1 MVHGPKAGLM
11 VALLLWK
18 LATLTTVRLLIW
30 DGSQSTGDHGT
41 VLLET
46 TNGHVVG
53 AGSMGMLAVGRA
65 INANADIF
73 PRMIGDIAGD
83 RGNIRVLWCTSGFQG
98 RGSEVTW
105 AGLLQRVLV
114 CVMTESG
121 CS

>member
-46 TNGHVVG
+46 TNGNVVG
-53 AGSMGMLAVGRA
+53 TGTMGMLAAGRA
-65 INANADIF
+65 INANMDVF

-83 RGNIRVLWCTSGFQG
+83 RGNIRVL
-98 RGSEVTW
+98 
-105 AGLLQRVLV
+105 
-114 CVMTESG
+114 
-121 CS
+121 